1 MARIVNVIYRPH
13 LVSYRAYE
21 ETDYRCCSVC
31 DYKVV
36 IETDDGQLLTVS
48 VLDDCCLH
56 EFDIEEAIR
65 KASDK
70 TQNQDFF
77 YPFEQCVDEKDFDS
91 FVNGQIETGSKAIEA
106 FFDTVSDLHKTNHNI
121 TDSLHEQLNRLA
133 TEING
138 LLNNKRY
145 I

>member
-13 LVSYRAYE
+13 LVSYRGYE
-21 ETDYRCCSVC
+21 ETDYRCCAVC
-31 DYKVV
+31 GYKVV
-36 IETDDGQLLTVS
+36 IETDNGQLLTAS
-48 VLDDCCLH
+48 VMNDDDIC

-65 KASDK
+65 KTSDK

-77 YPFEQCVDEKDFDS
+77 YPFERCVDEKDFDS
-91 FVNGQIETGSKAIEA
+91 FVNGLIETGCKAIES
-106 FFDTVSDLHKTNHNI
+106 FSDTVSALHQTNHNI
-121 TDSLHEQLNRLA
+121 TDSLRKQLNSLA

-138 LLNNKRY
+138 LLNNK

>member
-13 LVSYRAYE
+13 LVSYKAYE
-21 ETDYRCCSVC
+21 ETDYRCCTVC

-36 IETDDGQLLTVS
+36 IETDDGQLLTAS
-48 VLDDCCLH
+48 VMDDSCLR
-56 EFDIEEAIR
+56 EFNIEEAIR
-65 KASDK
+65 KISDE

-77 YPFEQCVDEKDFDS
+77 YPFERCVGEKDFDS
-91 FVNGQIETGSKAIEA
+91 FVNGHIEEGEKAIEA
-106 FFDTVSDLHKTNHNI
+106 FLRIVFNLRQTNHNI
-121 TDSLHEQLNRLA
+121 TNSLREQLNRLA

>member
-1 MARIVNVIYRPH
+1 MARIVSVIYCPH
-13 LVSYRAYE
+13 LVSYRGYE
-21 ETDYRCCSVC
+21 ETDYRCCTVC

-36 IETDDGQLLTVS
+36 IETDNGQLLTAS
-48 VLDDCCLH
+48 VMGDCDIC

-65 KASDK
+65 KISDK

-77 YPFEQCVDEKDFDS
+77 YPFERCVDEKDFDS
-91 FVNGQIETGSKAIEA
+91 FVNGHIETGSKAIEA
-106 FFDTVSDLHKTNHNI
+106 ISETVSNLHKTNHNI
-121 TDSLHEQLNRLA
+121 TDSLRKQLNRLA
-133 TEING
+133 AEING

>member
-13 LVSYRAYE
+13 LVSYKGYE
-21 ETDYRCCSVC
+21 ETDYRCCAVC

-36 IETDDGQLLTVS
+36 IETDNGQLLTAS
-48 VLDDCCLH
+48 VMDDCCLR
-56 EFDIEEAIR
+56 EFDVEEAIR
-65 KASDK
+65 KVSDE

-77 YPFEQCVDEKDFDS
+77 YPFERCVDEKDFDS
-91 FVNGQIETGSKAIEA
+91 FVSGSIETGNKAIEA
-106 FFDTVSDLHKTNHNI
+106 FSDTVSALHRTNHNI
-121 TDSLHEQLNRLA
+121 TDSLREQLNRLA

>member
-13 LVSYRAYE
+13 LVSYKAYE
-21 ETDYRCCSVC
+21 ETDYRCCAVC

-36 IETDDGQLLTVS
+36 IETDDGQLLTAS
-48 VLDDCCLH
+48 VMDDCCLR
-56 EFDIEEAIR
+56 EFNIEEAIR
-65 KASDK
+65 KISDE

-77 YPFEQCVDEKDFDS
+77 YPFELCVGEKDFDS
-91 FVNGQIETGSKAIEA
+91 FVNGHIEEGEKAIEA
-106 FFDTVSDLHKTNHNI
+106 FLRIVFNLRQTNHNI
-121 TDSLHEQLNRLA
+121 TNSLREQLNRLA

>member
-1 MARIVNVIYRPH
+1 MARIVNVIYHPH
-13 LVSYRAYE
+13 LVSYRSCE

-36 IETDDGQLLTVS
+36 IETDNGQLLTAS
-48 VLDDCCLH
+48 VMDDCGIC

-65 KASDK
+65 KASDD

-77 YPFEQCVDEKDFDS
+77 YPFDRCVGDKDFDS
-91 FVNGQIETGSKAIEA
+91 FVNGHIEEGRDAVEA
-106 FFDTVSDLHKTNHNI
+106 FSRTVSALRKSNHNI
-121 TDSLHEQLNRLA
+121 SESLREQLNRLA

-138 LLNNKRY
+138 LLKHK
-145 I
+145 